1 LVVASTTGI
10 MADPPKGLKL
20 IPNET
25 IDHPVFGKMKVI
37 SHGEDLAFYK
47 EKVKEED
54 PFGNNS
60 DEAELL
66 AQNFIKYVL
75 NADSLKQANVQQKD
89 KQCEGFSQENIK
101 WFVRDVISKSAAG
114 MAMLKVITANY
125 MREYDRIK
133 QFCEG
138 HRGELETCYAFSQ
151 TGEGKAL
158 YEKERQIFE
167 LEEKLKD
174 LLWATQS
181 ERLESQ
187 FSKSGI
193 SSDDLKNLYEYFR
206 KEEEVFNKELKESW
220 IQLRKED
227 SEGFSIEEKKDY
239 EPFCKLYEHFFKKN
253 DNKELTIHYRPI
265 KHGSERYK
273 KLQKFVGEHKMGFE
287 RFFYIGD
294 LCLAGEK
301 LLRGSSDEWCCRNY
315 YSKHIKDLEQLSSF
329 RQEKAKLLETAKSV
343 TKSESL
349 VASLEKLEGLYKEET
364 EKANKE
370 KFSCIRRSV
379 IPACYFPILYRHFFI
394 ENASE
399 YANIQ
404 AVNKFLY
411 RALKFKN
418 AEAGCFFDWRTLSVI
433 GNWDEEE
440 KIQNY
445 HANDQSEF
453 SDCDDK
459 NQTTPLQHELMHFM
473 NAIDDLSRLK
483 ACEKISEKLVD
494 NIIKTN
500 GITYKLEIQTVKP
513 EEDCLDSEEEEE
525 GEKLVDTI
533 KTNGIARKLGIQ
545 IVKPEKDCSD
555 SEEEESK
562 EEESKEKK
570 DYGDRCITKLLRKLY
585 DNGGEMWAMYGVCIC
600 EDKQN
605 PGKYTLYYDPINEAV
620 ANAEALQVV
629 RTGHAW
635 FKNEDPIDP
644 DDEESPLEIE
654 VLKELDKKIGIYNFY
669 FSKGETLR
677 ELIQ

>member
-1 LVVASTTGI
+1 MKFNIKSLLTGTTLVVASTTGI
-10 MADPPKGLKL
+10 MADPPKGMEL
-20 IPNET
+20 IPDKT
-25 IDHPVFGKMKVI
+25 ITHPIFGKMKVI
-37 SHGEDLAFYK
+37 SHEKDLAFYK
-47 EKVKEED
+47 EKVKKEEEGNREPWRILRENFIQYVLGNDAFKGCKYFSEED
-54 PFGNNS
+54 
-60 DEAELL
+60 
-66 AQNFIKYVL
+66 I
-75 NADSLKQANVQQKD
+75 
-89 KQCEGFSQENIK
+89 EG
-101 WFVRDVISKSAAG
+101 FVRDVISKSAAG
-114 MAMLKVITANY
+114 MAMLEVITANY

-133 QFCEG
+133 QFCED

-151 TGEGKAL
+151 TEKGKDL

-206 KEEEVFNKELKESW
+206 KEEEVFNEELKESW
-220 IQLRKED
+220 TQLRKED
-227 SEGFSIEEKKDY
+227 SENFSIEEEQKYDR
-239 EPFCKLYEHFFKKN
+239 FCRLYKHFLGKN
-253 DNKELTIHYRPI
+253 DNKNNNDSHDDRDDESDDGSNDDGLMIGLHRI
-265 KHGSERYK
+265 EQNSERYE
-273 KLQKFVGEHKMGFE
+273 KLQKFVGKHKMGFE

-301 LLRGSSDEWCCRNY
+301 LLRGSFDEWCCRNY

-329 RQEKAKLLETAKSV
+329 RQEKEKLLETAKSV
-343 TKSESL
+343 TKTESL

-411 RALKFKN
+411 RTLKFKD
-418 AEAGCFFDWRTLSVI
+418 AEKGCFFDWRTLSVI

-473 NAIDDLSRLK
+473 NAIDDLNRLK
-483 ACEKISEKLVD
+483 ACEKISEELVD
-494 NIIKTN
+494 IIKT
-500 GITYKLEIQTVKP
+500 
-513 EEDCLDSEEEEE
+513 D
-525 GEKLVDTI
+525 
-533 KTNGIARKLGIQ
+533 GIARKLGIQ

-620 ANAEALQVV
+620 ANADALQVV
-629 RTGHAW
+629 RTGHAR
-635 FKNEDPIDP
+635 FKNEDYIDP
-644 DDEESPLEIE
+644 NNEESPLEIK
-654 VLKELDKKIGIYNFY
+654 VLEALSKKIGIYNFY
-669 FSKGETLR
+669 FSKGKLVR
-677 ELIQ
+677 VKN